1 MESIDSNGA
10 RVAYAAVSDEIVE
23 ALGRET
29 EFARGLPN
37 EAFTTQAF
45 LDLENQTVFSRSW
58 VFAGPASDVPDRGDV
73 KPMAVAGRSLFM
85 ARGQDDE
92 IRVFQNVCPHRGT
105 RLVTDVMRR
114 TSVLTCPYHAWSYG
128 LDGHL
133 VGRPHYYGP
142 DKHDRGNNG
151 GNDRV
156 CLFAVRSA
164 TWHDW
169 VFVNLDGKAPAFE
182 EYMAPVISRYE
193 SWDVTKPHFAHYAAF
208 EFRCNWK
215 LAVENFC
222 DSYHV
227 FKLHP
232 ALHQTLGT
240 ELFAME
246 PDGSHLFSVDHTMAS
261 AGSGLTVDEDG
272 PAPPIVPTLPEHL
285 QSSTPLTSFCN
296 LFPNV
301 AMNLYLGNLSFIMF
315 EPVGSDHCTMHQW
328 YYFVGDAAHQS
339 QHREARENVYE
350 QWAILNA
357 EDEGVCQR
365 IQEGRS
371 CDAYDGGRLSPYWDT
386 GTVHFQRQI
395 AAAIRGEG
403 AFERRADPPCVP
415 DHDGSETPKSE

>member
-1 MESIDSNGA
+1 MESIDNNGA

-37 EAFTTQAF
+37 EAFTTQGF
-45 LDLENQTVFSRSW
+45 LDLENEYVFSRSW

-133 VGRPHYYGP
+133 KGRPHYHGP
-142 DKHDRGNNG
+142 GKHDRGNNG

-169 VFVNLDGKAPAFE
+169 VFVNLDGKAPPFE
-182 EYMAPVISRYE
+182 EYMAPVISRFE
-193 SWDVTKPHFAHYAAF
+193 CWDLTKFRFAHHDTF
-208 EFRCNWK
+208 EFGCNWK

-222 DSYHV
+222 DTYHV
-227 FKLHP
+227 FKVHP
-232 ALHQTLGT
+232 ALDQVYVP
-240 ELFAME
+240 EDRSSAY
-246 PDGSHLFSVDHTMAS
+246 PDGVHMLISNTLTGPYRLFSPITF
-261 AGSGLTVDEDG
+261 SGLPSLPGLAEDLMV
-272 PAPPIVPTLPEHL
+272 AQHAA
-285 QSSTPLTSFCN
+285 N

-301 AMNLYLGNLSFIMF
+301 TMVISPGNLQFVMF
-315 EPVGSDHCTMHQW
+315 EPVGASRCIMHMW
-328 YYFVGDAAHQS
+328 FYFVGDAA
-339 QHREARENVYE
+339 EAPEHEKARQIVY
-350 QWAILNA
+350 ADFATINA
-357 EDEGVCQR
+357 EDEGICR
-365 IQEGRS
+365 RLQEGRS
-371 CDAYDGGRLSPYWDT
+371 CDAYDGGRLAPYWDD
-386 GTVHFQRQI
+386 GTAHFHRQI
-395 AAAIRGEG
+395 ADAIRGEG
-403 AFERRADPPCVP
+403 AFQR
-415 DHDGSETPKSE
+415 HSETPGPS